1 MLRVSQKERADMKIV
16 RLGPVGAEK
25 PAVMIDD
32 KTAVFVDDL
41 VADFDR
47 GTISSG
53 KISGIRESD
62 LAGRTP
68 VNVSDYRVGAPIAT
82 PGKIVCIGLN
92 YARHARESGMEPPSE
107 PVIFMKAPD
116 TLVGPHDDI
125 LIPPNSEKTDYEVEL
140 AVIIGKRALY
150 LKSPEDSLDHVFGY
164 SVSQDVSERYWQME
178 RGGQWVKGKSF
189 PTFNPMGPCIV
200 TADSLDASDL
210 HVWTTI
216 DGEMRQDSRSSDFI
230 FDIPYVIWYVSQV
243 MELQPGDI
251 INTGTPEGVGLGF
264 KPPKYLVA
272 DQEVASGIEG
282 IGTIKSMTRKTT
294 L

>member
-1 MLRVSQKERADMKIV
+1 MRIA

-25 PAVMIDD
+25 PAVLIDD
-32 KTAVFVDDL
+32 AKAVFVDHL

-47 GTISSG
+47 ASIASGEISR
-53 KISGIRESD
+53 ITYQD
-62 LAGRTP
+62 LAGRP
-68 VNVSDYRVGAPIAT
+68 QVDLDEFRVGAPVAT

-140 AVIIGKRALY
+140 AVIIGRRALY
-150 LKSPEDSLDHVFGY
+150 LKSPEESLDHVFGY
-164 SVSQDVSERYWQME
+164 SVSQDLSERHWQME

-200 TADSLDASDL
+200 TADSLDVSDL
-210 HVWTTI
+210 HIWTTI
-216 DGEMRQDSRSSDFI
+216 DGEMRQNSQTSDLI
-230 FDIPYVIWYVSQV
+230 FNVPYVIWYVSQF
-243 MELQPGDI
+243 MELHPGDI

-264 KPPKYLVA
+264 KPPKYLVV
-272 DQEVASGIEG
+272 DQEVVSGIEG
-282 IGTIKSMTRKTT
+282 IGTMKSMTRKTT
-294 L
+294 I